1 MRWMKAILFV
11 LHSIAKAYGFCP
23 GVSTQQIVDQ
33 YTKNIV
39 HIDGGTMRKTNIFL
53 TMAVTLVLMAG
64 VAFGQINDV
73 AAQKEGPVGIVVAYV
88 PGQSITIMDQQGVQ
102 SEFMLD
108 PSLKIVPPGSETSLT
123 VGSFVTVIAPAS
135 LDKGK
140 QIAVGL
146 VVHPKVPDGWKPS
159 DPSDKD
165 LLTSAT
171 PLVKNTA
178 GPTDPAVT
186 ATPKVSETPTPAE
199 FPTATP
205 TPAPNANEDGTAA
218 DSNSFIEW
226 LKSLFRQVLSQ

>member
-1 MRWMKAILFV
+1 LI
-11 LHSIAKAYGFCP
+11 
-23 GVSTQQIVDQ
+23 
-33 YTKNIV
+33 
-39 HIDGGTMRKTNIFL
+39 
-53 TMAVTLVLMAG
+53 AG

-88 PGQSITIMDQQGVQ
+88 PGQSITIMDQQGAQ
-102 SEFMLD
+102 SEFVLD
-108 PSLKIVPPGSETSLT
+108 PALKIVPPGAESSLA

-140 QIAVGL
+140 QVAVGL
-146 VVHPKVPDGWKPS
+146 VIHPKVPDGWKPL

-165 LLTSAT
+165 LLPSAT

-186 ATPKVSETPTPAE
+186 ATPKESETPTPAE

-205 TPAPNANEDGTAA
+205 AETLTATPTPAPNSQETGKAA
-218 DSNSFIEW
+218 KSNSFIEW
-226 LKSLFRQVLSQ
+226 LRSLFQQVLSQ